1 MASAISNNPYLS
13 NGFEPIRMECDCAHL
28 TIEGT
33 VPADLD
39 GTFYRI
45 GPSPQFAP
53 RGNYNP
59 LNGDG
64 MVHAFRVHR
73 GDVAY
78 RNRWVRT
85 RQWTLERAAGRAL
98 FATSGIPADSD
109 SSVAG
114 MPMDGVANT
123 NIVWHANKI
132 LALEEGHGPI
142 ELDPAS
148 LETIGRWSF
157 NDKLPR
163 NMTAHPKIDPAS
175 GEMLF
180 FANFPTG
187 RIASDIEFYVANAS
201 GELIRSQM
209 IRGPFP
215 ALVHDFAVTTDFVIF
230 AMCPVT
236 VSIKRAMAGAPP
248 IAWEPEKGTH
258 VGIMPRSG
266 GAADVRWFGGEA
278 CMVWHLMN
286 AFNEHDKIVAD
297 VCQQEVPMFPL
308 ADGSLTDHRRATQYL
323 TRWVFDWSKPGIFTV
338 ERLSEERCEY
348 PRIDERRAGSSY
360 RHGYVACIGGPG
372 SDDIFHRGIGHFD
385 HATRQMRVY
394 SVGSRFAVAEPV
406 FAPKREGSGEGEG
419 YVLTNIFD
427 DDRNASHLAIFD
439 AQEIERGPIARAYL
453 DHRVPVGFH
462 GCWRATGSCMG
473 GVASAVKKIRDS
485 SLRSE

>member
-1 MASAISNNPYLS
+1 MASAISNDPYLS
-13 NGFEPIRMECDCAHL
+13 KGFEPIRMECDCAHL
-28 TIEGT
+28 TIEGE
-33 VPADLD
+33 VPANLD

-64 MVHAFRVHR
+64 MVHAFRVHK
-73 GDVAY
+73 GIVSY

-85 RQWTLERAAGRAL
+85 QQWTLERAAGRAL
-98 FATSGIPADSD
+98 FGTSGIPSDSD
-109 SSVAG
+109 PSVAG
-114 MPMDGVANT
+114 KRTDGVANT
-123 NIVWHANKI
+123 NIIWHANKL
-132 LALEEGHGPI
+132 LALEEGHAPI
-142 ELDPAS
+142 EMDPVS

-175 GEMLF
+175 GEMIF

-187 RIASDIEFYVANAS
+187 RLTGDLEFYVANAS
-201 GELIRSQM
+201 GKLVRSQM
-209 IRGPFP
+209 IHWPLA
-215 ALVHDFAVTTDFVIF
+215 ALVHDFAVTRDFVVV

-258 VGIMPRSG
+258 VGIMPRNG
-266 GAADVRWFGGEA
+266 GVEDLRWFEGDA

-286 AFNEHDKIVAD
+286 AFNEGDRIVVD
-297 VCQQEVPMFPL
+297 VCQQEVPVFPF
-308 ADGSLTDHRRATQYL
+308 ADGSQTDHRLATQYL
-323 TRWVFDWSKPGIFTV
+323 TRWEFDWAKQGTFKV
-338 ERLSEERCEY
+338 ERLSDERCEY

-372 SDDIFHRGIGHFD
+372 SEDIFHRGIGHFD
-385 HATRQMRVY
+385 HATRKMSVY
-394 SVGSRFAVAEPV
+394 SAGPRFAMAEPV
-406 FAPKREGSGEGEG
+406 FVPKQGSSKEGEG
-419 YVLTNIFD
+419 YLLTNIFD
-427 DDRNASHLAIFD
+427 EDRNTSHLAIFD
-439 AQEIERGPIARAYL
+439 AEQIESGPIARAHL

-462 GCWRATGSCMG
+462 GSWRASG
-473 GVASAVKKIRDS
+473 A
-485 SLRSE
+485 E